1 MKWVMVEESIE
12 FLKTR
17 VMEAV
22 TDNLKTIANARVD
35 QTGAANEIVA
45 YVFKDVDPKAASLD
59 HARYDWY
66 YTLLGRGIA
75 IAQGWKINMAPDVK
89 NPSETGASIQTY
101 LEKTYGRHK

>member
-1 MKWVMVEESIE
+1 MADTESIE

-22 TDNLKTIANARVD
+22 TDNLKTITNARVD
-35 QTGAANEIVA
+35 QALAVHEIVT
-45 YVFKDVDPKAASLD
+45 YIFKDVDPKAASLD

-66 YTLLGRGIA
+66 YSLLGRGIA
-75 IAQGWKINMAPDVK
+75 IAQGWKINLAPEVK
-89 NPSETGASIQTY
+89 NPSETVASIHTY